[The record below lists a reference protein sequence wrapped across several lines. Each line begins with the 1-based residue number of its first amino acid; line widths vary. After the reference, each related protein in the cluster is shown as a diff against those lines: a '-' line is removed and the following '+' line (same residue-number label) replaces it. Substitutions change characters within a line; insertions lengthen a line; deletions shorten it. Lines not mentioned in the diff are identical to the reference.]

1 VGLAEQ
7 YSTQLEFARLFCETS
22 VKANI
27 RKWSCRYVKGLKI
40 TQKPIHSGHFW
51 TVVRDSEDKS
61 NGSSRRRSRNSN
73 GIGLKRSSSG
83 KLASSSS
90 TLKGKGRQSVSSDS
104 GVMSDESQANSP
116 NVLLL
121 DGRKDTLGAQLNTVS
136 SAPQLHQLHRP
147 VPSYLNEM
155 QQKPNGTP
163 PSLLNAALALN
174 NLAVNVPSPAPVVT
188 ESGAL
193 IGHYHDLASSMIL
206 NSQLLNRVANHFPE
220 GSESVPGI
228 LNKI

>member
-1 VGLAEQ
+1 
-7 YSTQLEFARLFCETS
+7 
-22 VKANI
+22 
-27 RKWSCRYVKGLKI
+27 
-40 TQKPIHSGHFW
+40 
-51 TVVRDSEDKS
+51 
-61 NGSSRRRSRNSN
+61 
-73 GIGLKRSSSG
+73 
-83 KLASSSS
+83 
-90 TLKGKGRQSVSSDS
+90 
-104 GVMSDESQANSP
+104 MSDESQANSP

-121 DGRKDTLGAQLNTVS
+121 DGRKDTLGTGAQLNTVA

-174 NLAVNVPSPAPVVT
+174 NLAVNVPSPAPVT

-220 GSESVPGI
+220 GTPESVPGI
-228 LNKI
+228 LIKI